1 MRDIQLVLQK
11 WAGWTSDNPSIDYS
25 HIAAGFKGL
34 IANKEPARESCS
46 DDDGIIIDSV
56 IAKLRQVR
64 KEEEL
69 ELIVLHYLYGVSKR
83 NIAKEWKMSEGRIR
97 QMMQVAEGFV
107 DGCLAMLGVTLE
119 MDSEVINKVKAIDSK
134 KVLVRYANS
143 MLL

>member
-1 MRDIQLVLQK
+1 MRDIQLVLSK
-11 WAGWTSDNPSIDYS
+11 WAGWASDNPGVDYS
-25 HIAAGFKGL
+25 NIAAGFKGL
-34 IANKEPARESCS
+34 IANKEPSRESCS
-46 DDDGIIIDSV
+46 DDDGITIDSV

-83 NIAKEWKMSEGRIR
+83 SIAKEWKVSEGRIR

-107 DGCLAMLGVTLE
+107 DGCLAMLGVALE
-119 MDSEVINKVKAIDSK
+119 MDEEVINKVRDVDSK